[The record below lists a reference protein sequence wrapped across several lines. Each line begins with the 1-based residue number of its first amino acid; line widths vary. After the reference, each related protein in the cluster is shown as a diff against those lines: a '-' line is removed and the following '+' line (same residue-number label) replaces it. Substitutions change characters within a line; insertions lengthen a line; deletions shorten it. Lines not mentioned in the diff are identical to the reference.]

1 MHLLSTIKPT
11 QNQLRV
17 MAKIIV
23 AQDQPVKAASE
34 ISDDVSLVAARNLLA
49 KLGLI
54 TFSDRDAKL
63 TEKGQQV
70 AHEQGIADE
79 SGQIT
84 DTGSKLAATNT
95 DGKNDETM
103 PASDAGTELPST
115 PPEPMGD
122 MPDMGT
128 LGMEGYSQL
137 FKNILNG

>member
-1 MHLLSTIKPT
+1 
-11 QNQLRV
+11 

-23 AQDQPVKAASE
+23 AQDLPAKAATE

-49 KLGLI
+49 KLALI
-54 TFSDRDAKL
+54 TFTDNDAKL
-63 TEKGQQV
+63 TDKGLQIAQD
-70 AHEQGIADE
+70 QGIVDS

-84 DTGSKLAATNT
+84 DVGSKLAATNS
-95 DGKNDETM
+95 DNSSDESM

-122 MPDMGT
+122 MPDMG
-128 LGMEGYSQL
+128 GAFEGYSQL